1 MTDITHFEIR
11 IVDKEEGQQGI
22 RYWPAVPSAGDII
35 YLHYSDHA
43 RRMKVDHVTWDHVDT
58 SGCWRRKPVVSLV
71 CDCVGKEVYHERSKE
86 ISHT

>member
-11 IVDKEEGQQGI
+11 IVDKEEGQQGV

-58 SGCWRRKPVVSLV
+58 SKSVFPAHVVVSLV
-71 CDCVGKEVYHERSKE
+71 CDCVGKEDC
-86 ISHT
+86 